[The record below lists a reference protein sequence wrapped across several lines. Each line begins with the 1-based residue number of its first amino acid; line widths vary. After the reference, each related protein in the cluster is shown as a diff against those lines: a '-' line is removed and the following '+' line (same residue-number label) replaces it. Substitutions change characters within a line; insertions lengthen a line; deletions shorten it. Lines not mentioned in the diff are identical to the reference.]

1 MVARVQAPRHVW
13 IWEDLA
19 DALAEGLRT
28 ASAEVEL
35 EQAVR
40 GLDSRSE
47 LELHPVLHDA
57 LRARGYGVTPEV
69 RFPREQLKRRRSEGS
84 RCDMV
89 LTPGGQPLAESAAQ
103 LGLFAPR
110 DTFPLEDAAWLEVKV
125 VAQHHESGP
134 HRAYAYA
141 LQHPV
146 WKDVDKLASDPAIRN
161 AAVLLVLFTED
172 PAVAEHDLG
181 VWAARASLRGLDI
194 LPRIVRTVAIGDR
207 LGNRALSIALFP
219 LVKRPE

>member
-1 MVARVQAPRHVW
+1 MQPPPHVW
-13 IWEDLA
+13 VWEDLA

-28 ASAEVEL
+28 ASADVEL

-40 GLDSRSE
+40 GLDALVE
-47 LELHPVLHDA
+47 LELHPVLHAA

-69 RFPREQLKRRRSEGS
+69 RFPREQQKRRRSEGS

-89 LTPGGQPLAESAAQ
+89 LTPGGLPLADATAQ

-110 DTFPLEDAAWLEVKV
+110 DAVALVDAAWLEVKV
-125 VAQHHESGP
+125 VAQHHEEGP

-146 WKDVDKLASDPAIRN
+146 WRDIDKLAGDPEIRH

-172 PAVAEHDLG
+172 PAVADHDLG
-181 VWAARASLRGLDI
+181 VWASRASMRGLDI
-194 LPRIVRTVAIGDR
+194 LPRVQRSLLIGDR
-207 LGNRALSIALFP
+207 LGNRACTIALFP
-219 LVKRPE
+219 LVKRAE

>member
-1 MVARVQAPRHVW
+1 MQAPPHVW

-89 LTPGGQPLAESAAQ
+89 LTPGGKQLAEAASQ
-103 LGLFAPR
+103 LGLFDPR

-134 HRAYAYA
+134 HRTYAYA

-146 WKDVDKLASDPAIRN
+146 WKDVNKLAGDPAIRN

-172 PAVAEHDLG
+172 AAVAEHDLG
-181 VWAARASLRGLDI
+181 VWASRASLRGLDI
-194 LPRIVRTVAIGDR
+194 LPRIVRTVVIGDR
-207 LGNRALSIALFP
+207 LGNRACTIALFP
-219 LVKRPE
+219 LVKRLDNF

>member
-1 MVARVQAPRHVW
+1 MW

-40 GLDSRSE
+40 GLDALAE
-47 LELHPVLHDA
+47 LELHPVLHAA
-57 LRARGYGVTPEV
+57 LRARGYGVTPEA
-69 RFPREQLKRRRSEGS
+69 RFPREQARRRRSEGS

-89 LTPGGQPLAESAAQ
+89 VTPGGLPLADGSDQ

-110 DTFPLEDAAWLEVKV
+110 DAVALADAAWIEVKV
-125 VAQHHESGP
+125 VAQHHEGGP

-146 WKDVDKLASDPAIRN
+146 WKDVEKLAGDPAIRH

-172 PAVAEHDLG
+172 VAVAEHDLG
-181 VWAARASLRGLDI
+181 VWSQRASLRGLDI
-194 LPRIVRTVAIGDR
+194 LPRIQRTVLIGDR
-207 LGNRALSIALFP
+207 LGNRACTLALYP
-219 LVKRPE
+219 LVKRLE

>member
-1 MVARVQAPRHVW
+1 MQAPPHLW

-19 DALAEGLRT
+19 DALADGLRS
-28 ASAEVEL
+28 ASADVEL

-47 LELHPVLHDA
+47 LELHPLLHDV
-57 LRARGYGVTPEV
+57 LRARGYGVAPEV
-69 RFPREQLKRRRSEGS
+69 RFPREQLKPRRSEGS

-89 LTPGGQPLAESAAQ
+89 LTPGGAPLADAPAQ
-103 LGLFAPR
+103 LGLFDPGGR
-110 DTFPLEDAAWLEVKV
+110 FPLEDAAWLEVKV

-172 PAVAEHDLG
+172 PAVADHDLG
-181 VWAARASLRGLDI
+181 VWSSRASLRGLDI
-194 LPRIVRTVAIGDR
+194 LPRIVRTFAIGDR
-207 LGNRALSIALFP
+207 LGNRACTIALFP
-219 LVKRPE
+219 LFKRLF